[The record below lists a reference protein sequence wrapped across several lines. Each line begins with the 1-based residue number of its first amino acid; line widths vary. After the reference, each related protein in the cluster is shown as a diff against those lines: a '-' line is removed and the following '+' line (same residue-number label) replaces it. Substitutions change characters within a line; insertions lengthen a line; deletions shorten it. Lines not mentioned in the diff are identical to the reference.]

1 MYVCT
6 LFGAL
11 FDTPG
16 GIDVSQ
22 ISYACFMIVCM
33 YRRAREYW
41 EYYICA
47 ANDTSYIVLH
57 IVYKKRLVWADNMF
71 CVPEQLVDSDVVAL
85 ERACIAW

>member
-22 ISYACFMIVCM
+22 MSYACFMIVCM
-33 YRRAREYW
+33 YRRAGSIGSTIYVQRMTLLIL
-41 EYYICA
+41 YYIL
-47 ANDTSYIVLH
+47 YIP
-57 IVYKKRLVWADNMF
+57 KRLVWADNMF

-85 ERACIAW
+85 ERARIAW